1 MIRKVILVNLHFL
14 NDYFISIRI
23 VLEESVM
30 ELLFRLDQV
39 LLILVKKLYG
49 IDFAQAKSKDDR
61 QKDLLSVLE
70 DLKTGLVPNVLYGS

>member
-1 MIRKVILVNLHFL
+1 
-14 NDYFISIRI
+14 
-23 VLEESVM
+23 M